1 MSTAFSDDAVEG
13 VAAVGVGRG
22 AGAVHRQRQAEQVGG
37 RCYEPLGYV
46 LTRLNLYIFED
57 QRSLLLI
64 WGRKEKVFLHTCLKN
79 SKNTEFHIN
88 TA

>member
-1 MSTAFSDDAVEG
+1 MPSKASLPSALVEAPAQSIDSGKQSRWGADATNHW
-13 VAAVGVGRG
+13 AM
-22 AGAVHRQRQAEQVGG
+22 
-37 RCYEPLGYV
+37 
-46 LTRLNLYIFED
+46 YIFED